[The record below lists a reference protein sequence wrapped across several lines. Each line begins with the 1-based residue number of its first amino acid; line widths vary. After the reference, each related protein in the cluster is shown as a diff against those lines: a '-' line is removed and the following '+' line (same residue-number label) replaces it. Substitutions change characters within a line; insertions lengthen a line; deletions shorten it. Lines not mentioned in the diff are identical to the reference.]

1 MGFIP
6 SDFSVVLMKKQE
18 SKIAISSSTRR
29 EEWPQICNVSCPA
42 TIVLTEFSRWSS
54 HPDGF
59 QSILNVVLTGG
70 GVKRRGIIWRPA
82 RPTDFR
88 PAWIMLPLALMRCNN
103 FQNMS
108 EMPVDFRALW
118 NPGLKWEVLLPGHN
132 FENRVQEDSK
142 WVSAKPSGS
151 CEELNFDIWSWT
163 TEGIQFLSFW
173 RISDVLIAYSTAHGM
188 LVLLYA

>member
-1 MGFIP
+1 
-6 SDFSVVLMKKQE
+6 MKKQE
-18 SKIAISSSTRR
+18 SKIAISSSPGR
-29 EEWPQICNVSCPA
+29 EERPQICTVNCPA
-42 TIVLTEFSRWSS
+42 IIVMTEFSRQSS
-54 HPDGF
+54 YPGGF
-59 QSILNVVLTGG
+59 QSILNAVLLGRL
-70 GVKRRGIIWRPA
+70 KRRGIIWRPA

-142 WVSAKPSGS
+142 WVTAKPSGS
-151 CEELNFDIWSWT
+151 CEELIYEAEQQKGYNSCPFEEFLKYWSPPV
-163 TEGIQFLSFW
+163 QLMVCLCS
-173 RISDVLIAYSTAHGM
+173 SMHKK
-188 LVLLYA
+188 